1 MEYYSSV
8 KENKTIYTC
17 NNLDEP
23 QEHYVKWRKPI
34 SKGQILH
41 NSILQHSQNDKILRD
56 GKQIK
61 TTDYQYTP
69 IRRAKIKSSDDT
81 KCG

>member
-23 QEHYVKWRKPI
+23 QEH
-34 SKGQILH
+34 SLNEANLKGQILH

-56 GKQIK
+56 GK
-61 TTDYQYTP
+61 TD
-69 IRRAKIKSSDDT
+69 
-81 KCG
+81 